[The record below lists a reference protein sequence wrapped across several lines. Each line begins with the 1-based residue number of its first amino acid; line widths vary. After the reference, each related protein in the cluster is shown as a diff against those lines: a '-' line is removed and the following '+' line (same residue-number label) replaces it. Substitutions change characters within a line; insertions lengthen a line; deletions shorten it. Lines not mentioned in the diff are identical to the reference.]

1 MKKLKSIFCEAF
13 SDYKGT
19 DIYHIDQITHASF
32 KGRELYNFC
41 ELYAGR
47 AEYAYGKKHRRRAFI
62 KGLLIGL
69 FYGILMAILYGDVLS
84 GYLKI
89 VLDFIFNL
97 L

>member
-1 MKKLKSIFCEAF
+1 MKKLKSIFCEAY
-13 SDYKGT
+13 SDYKAT
-19 DIYHIDQITHASF
+19 DIHHIDQITHASF

-47 AEYAYGKKHRRRAFI
+47 AEYAYGKKHRRRAFF

-84 GYLKI
+84 GYVKK
-89 VLDFIFNL
+89 VLDFIFG
-97 L
+97 